1 MEFLITES
9 QLKKILTEQE
19 RSRMDGYMK
28 QLNSFTKQI
37 VNRVLKSYGLNLRML
52 LTWGTSVGGM
62 VLPLDR
68 YLRTGNFDL
77 TDNQRM
83 LVLAGIAFTLF
94 FETKSPLSKL
104 LKLIKEEGLSDV
116 YEVGLNK
123 GKQLKESF
131 LNFMSSVNVSTGS
144 FMDTV
149 AYSFLIP
156 IITDIQEAAM
166 NGGDPKETA
175 IMIAQ
180 RLSASGVVIIGSQ
193 VLSRTIKKI
202 IDRIK

>member
-19 RSRMDGYMK
+19 RFRMDGYVK

-166 NGGDPKETA
+166 SGGDPKETA

>member
-116 YEVGLNK
+116 YKVGLNK

-166 NGGDPKETA
+166 SCGDPKETA
-175 IMIAQ
+175 IMISQ
-180 RLSASGVVIIGSQ
+180 RLSASGVVIIGIQ

>member
-1 MEFLITES
+1 MEFLITEA
-9 QLKKILTEQE
+9 QLRTILTEEE

-28 QLNSFTKQI
+28 QLNLFTKQI

-62 VLPLDR
+62 VLPLDQ
-68 YLRTGNFDL
+68 YLRTGDFDL
-77 TDNQRM
+77 NEGQRM

-94 FETKSPLSKL
+94 FETKRPLEKL
-104 LKLIKEEGLSDV
+104 LKLIKDEGLMDV
-116 YEVGLNK
+116 YENGVAK
-123 GKQLKESF
+123 GKELKDAF
-131 LNFMSSVNVSTGS
+131 LDFMASVNVSTGS
-144 FMDTV
+144 FMDTI

-156 IITDIQEAAM
+156 IITDIQILAM
-166 NGGDPKETA
+166 SGGDTKETA

-180 RLSASGVVIIGSQ
+180 RLAASGVVIIGSQ

-202 IDRIK
+202 IDRIS

>member
-1 MEFLITES
+1 MEFLITEA
-9 QLKKILTEQE
+9 QLRTILTEEE

-28 QLNSFTKQI
+28 QLNLFTKQI

-62 VLPLDR
+62 VLPLDQ
-68 YLRTGNFDL
+68 YLRTGDFDL
-77 TDNQRM
+77 NENQRM

-94 FETKSPLSKL
+94 FETKRPLEKL
-104 LKLIKEEGLSDV
+104 LKLIKDEGLMDV
-116 YEVGLNK
+116 YENGVAK
-123 GKQLKESF
+123 GKELKDAF
-131 LNFMSSVNVSTGS
+131 LNFMASVNVSTGS

-156 IITDIQEAAM
+156 IITDIQILAM
-166 NGGDPKETA
+166 SGGDTKETA

-180 RLSASGVVIIGSQ
+180 RLAASGFVIIGSQ

-202 IDRIK
+202 IDRIS

>member
-116 YEVGLNK
+116 YKVGLNK

-166 NGGDPKETA
+166 SGGDPKETA

>member
-1 MEFLITES
+1 MEFLITEA
-9 QLKKILTEQE
+9 QLRTILTEEE

-28 QLNSFTKQI
+28 QLNLFTKQI

-62 VLPLDR
+62 VLPLDQ
-68 YLRTGNFDL
+68 YLRTGDFDL
-77 TDNQRM
+77 NDGQRM

-94 FETKSPLSKL
+94 FETKRPLEKL
-104 LKLIKEEGLSDV
+104 LKLIKDEGLMDV
-116 YEVGLNK
+116 YENGVAK
-123 GKQLKESF
+123 GKELKDAF
-131 LNFMSSVNVSTGS
+131 LNFMASVNVSTGS
-144 FMDTV
+144 FMDTI

-156 IITDIQEAAM
+156 IITDIQILAM
-166 NGGDPKETA
+166 SGGDTKETA

-180 RLSASGVVIIGSQ
+180 RLAASGFVIIGSQ

-202 IDRIK
+202 IDRIS